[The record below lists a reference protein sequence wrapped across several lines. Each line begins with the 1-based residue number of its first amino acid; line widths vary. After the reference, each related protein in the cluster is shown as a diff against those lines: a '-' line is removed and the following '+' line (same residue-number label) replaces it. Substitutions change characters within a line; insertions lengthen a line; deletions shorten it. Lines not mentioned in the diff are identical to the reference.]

1 MQRSILEQIYIE
13 TDGDNSW
20 YTTENWL
27 NDDVSVCK
35 WFGCEC
41 NNIDSNI
48 ITSFNIQTFTS
59 PQEVPTVLG
68 MLSKLEILVIDGGNA
83 VGTLPSEVF
92 RLHGLKQM
100 TISSSL
106 EGMLPSDIGD
116 LRSLEILEVRGTRFD
131 GQIPTELVLLRRLM
145 HLDISNNQY
154 FMEGSIPSEVGNL
167 SSLKTLYMSGSRL
180 RGTLPSEMF
189 GLMSLEELD
198 MSENRLSGSLPL
210 SLELVSLREMNLS
223 RNLFTGM
230 LPGALGSLEYLEVL
244 RMDVSSEM

>member
-1 MQRSILEQIYIE
+1 
-13 TDGDNSW
+13 
-20 YTTENWL
+20 
-27 NDDVSVCK
+27 
-35 WFGCEC
+35 
-41 NNIDSNI
+41 
-48 ITSFNIQTFTS
+48 
-59 PQEVPTVLG
+59 
-68 MLSKLEILVIDGGNA
+68 
-83 VGTLPSEVF
+83 
-92 RLHGLKQM
+92 
-100 TISSSL
+100 
-106 EGMLPSDIGD
+106 
-116 LRSLEILEVRGTRFD
+116 
-131 GQIPTELVLLRRLM
+131 M